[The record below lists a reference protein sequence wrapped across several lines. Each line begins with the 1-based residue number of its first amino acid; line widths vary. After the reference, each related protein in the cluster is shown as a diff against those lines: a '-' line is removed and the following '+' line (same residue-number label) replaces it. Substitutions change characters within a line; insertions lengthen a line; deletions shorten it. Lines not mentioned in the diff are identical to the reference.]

1 MMRRRPSIRH
11 LLLITNAFVL
21 LFPIFAGVFL
31 HLWDGHLVRV
41 TEQQLIAESVL
52 IGEAWRDRF
61 REEQGAAIDSD
72 PQSEPLAPIAPLL
85 PLNYTVQPPAPPP
98 GRFAAEQ
105 DGAAWRAGT
114 RVLPLMERAQRT
126 NLSAARVLD
135 ATGCVVASTG
145 GDRGACLDHLP
156 EVQSALAGGY
166 AAVARE
172 RVHNEPSPAL
182 SSPSRRG
189 AVRVFTVTPIRN
201 DGQIV
206 GAVYMSRT
214 SSSPLEAVWDL
225 RYTVLA
231 ALALCLTLTLVVSTI
246 LSRWIIRPV
255 QATTAAVD
263 AVARG
268 ESAPSLGLGG
278 FVPAE
283 VATLSAALQRMTAQ
297 LTDRATYIEQFA
309 ATASH
314 ELKTPLTGIRGA
326 VELLRDEWE
335 KISALQRRRFLDN
348 ISADA
353 MRMQHLVT
361 RLLQLARIQSAPE
374 AAETIAL
381 APFCSALVA
390 RYGSQVRLDASDAP
404 PSLTMVSEH
413 LETALRNL
421 LDNAVRYGA
430 GQPVD
435 LTVARHGAQIAFTVR
450 DHGPGISLGNQARIF
465 DRFFTTER
473 DTGGTGLGLA
483 IVKAVAETRGGSVQ
497 FETGPNGTTFTLIV

>member
-1 MMRRRPSIRH
+1 MTRRPSIRH
-11 LLLITNAFVL
+11 LLLITNASVL

-52 IGEAWRDRF
+52 IGEAFRDRV
-61 REEQGAAIDSD
+61 REEHGATDDRD
-72 PQSEPLAPIAPLL
+72 PRNAPLSPIAPVL
-85 PLNYTVQPPAPPP
+85 PLNYSVQPPVPPP
-98 GRFAAEQ
+98 SRFAAER
-105 DGAAWRAGT
+105 DGTAWRAGT

-135 ATGCVVASTG
+135 ASGCIVASTG
-145 GDRGACLDHLP
+145 DDRGACLDHLP
-156 EVQSALAGGY
+156 EVRSALAGHY

-172 RVHNEPSPAL
+172 RLHNEPSPPYD
-182 SSPSRRG
+182 SPSRRG
-189 AVRVFTVTPIRN
+189 AVRVFTITPIRD
-201 DGQIV
+201 DGQVI

-231 ALALCLTLTLVVSTI
+231 ALALCLTLTLVVSTA

-255 QATTAAVD
+255 EATTVAMD

-268 ESAPSLGLGG
+268 ESAPALRLGG

-283 VATLSAALQRMTAQ
+283 VATLNAALARMTAQ

-326 VELLRDEWE
+326 VELLREDWE
-335 KISALQRRRFLDN
+335 KIPDTQRRRFLDN

-353 MRMQHLVT
+353 TRMQHLVT

-374 AAETIAL
+374 AAEAIVL
-381 APFCSALVA
+381 EPFCTALVA
-390 RYGSQVRLDASDAP
+390 RYDGQVRLHASDAP
-404 PSLTMVSEH
+404 PSLTMVPEH

-421 LDNAVRYGA
+421 LDNAVRYGK
-430 GQPVD
+430 GQPAD
-435 LTVARHGAQIAFTVR
+435 LTVARHGAQVAFTVR
-450 DHGPGISLGNQARIF
+450 NHGPAISPGNRERIF

-473 DTGGTGLGLA
+473 DAGGTGLGLA
-483 IVKAVAETRGGSVQ
+483 IVKAVAETRGGSVG
-497 FETGPNGTTFTLIV
+497 FETGSEGTTFTLIV